1 MTIIARLWR
10 NIRIELISWTRL
22 SLEIKFIVSLVLLV
36 LAFILS
42 GFVPILSS
50 VFNVWGVI
58 IFFEAIFQR
67 PVPDGTRQGRFKSQK
82 KDEREIFNTFLY
94 AGLIGWLAGSF
105 LLLYFDLN
113 YFIYLSLLAFLTRYV
128 WFLLPLTKLTEN
140 IKFNK

>member
-1 MTIIARLWR
+1 MPSKIKTGKINSRQQLIKV
-10 NIRIELISWTRL
+10 ELTAWAKL
-22 SLEIKFIVSLVLLV
+22 SLETKFIVSLVLLV

-58 IFFEAIFQR
+58 IFFEAIF
-67 PVPDGTRQGRFKSQK
+67 QGRFKSQK

-113 YFIYLSLLAFLTRYV
+113 YFIYLSLLAFLTRYI
-128 WFLLPLTKLTEN
+128 WFLLPLSKIIPFLRHRS
-140 IKFNK
+140 